1 MRTKSV
7 RKNYDY
13 LYMIFGL
20 IWRLLVYDFWTLLV
34 YDFWILLVYEFW
46 SKKLDVYK
54 KR

>member
-1 MRTKSV
+1 MRAKSV

-20 IWRLLVYDFWTLLV
+20 IWRLLVYDFW
-34 YDFWILLVYEFW
+34 ILLVYEFW
-46 SKKLDVYK
+46 SEKLDVYK